1 MPEIFMYRLGSMF
14 LTYIEEF
21 KLEPAWDYYFA
32 MNASTFS
39 ELIRKNG
46 DEIWQYAGTG
56 SKIRTFLSYTPMGY
70 DGLVDINSNDIQLQR
85 IGFLCAFSLS
95 SPGTSFAVDL
105 PMFQKSEVA
114 NGKALILRTE
124 HKNRHTKSLKM
135 LTNFIDNLV

>member
-1 MPEIFMYRLGSMF
+1 MFMGRLGNMF
-14 LTYIEEF
+14 LTYMDEF
-21 KLEPAWDYYFA
+21 KLEPTWDYYFA

-39 ELIRKNG
+39 ELKRKSG
-46 DEIWQYAGTG
+46 DEIWQNASTG

-85 IGFLCAFSLS
+85 IGFLCAFSLTG
-95 SPGTSFAVDL
+95 PGTDFALDL

-135 LTNFIDNLV
+135 LRNFINDLV